1 MSEFFTGT
9 MRNEN
14 VARSRHSVA
23 KSPKYQSLHAKF
35 WTLLLTI
42 TVVDFGTYSHI

>member
-1 MSEFFTGT
+1 
-9 MRNEN
+9 MRMLSEN
-14 VARSRHSVA
+14 VARRHNAA

-35 WTLLLTI
+35 RTLLLTI